1 MKQLYTLLLMLP
13 AMLFAQT
20 DIDFQSISSGLPGP
34 NWTWTADQ
42 TDTSFDAVD
51 NPSATGINT
60 SSKVGELTAAAG
72 SVAYAL
78 AYSDGIGS
86 FTFDANNTT
95 VKIMVYKSRIS
106 PIEIKFEDASDASVS
121 VSRTVSNTVINDWE
135 ELTFDFYSAI
145 GNTSYGKIVII
156 PDNLARTEANITYF
170 DNITFTAGVA
180 PVGPSVAAPT
190 PPTRDAA
197 DVVSFYSDA
206 YATAAMEEYFPSWI
220 VGTVSDNPINGNNT
234 WKMDGLGFAALANY
248 GGIDLSTMEK
258 MYIDYYTTQDV
269 VGAKLFVKLVDTNDD
284 PNQELLLD
292 LGAVTAG
299 SWQTVEIDLSAQN
312 TANIDLSTLTQFLI
326 DPSTDGDTFFIDN
339 WYFAKGSPTTPAT
352 APTTAPAAPTL
363 DAADVISFYSDS
375 YTNIAFGE
383 YFPSWSQ
390 ATVTDYPIDGNSI
403 WKMEALNFASVT
415 QYAGVDLSGM
425 NKMYIDY
432 WTTQDV
438 VGAKLFVKLVDT
450 NDSQEV
456 LLDLGDVTAGSW
468 QTVEVDL
475 TAQNTANIDLS
486 TVTQFLIDPSTDG
499 GTFFI
504 DNWYFANASSGPAP
518 TEPTT
523 APAAPTLDAADV
535 ISFYSDSYTNIAFGE
550 YFPSWSQA
558 TVTDY
563 PIDGNSIWK
572 MEALNFASVTQYAG
586 VDLSGMNKMYID
598 YWTTQDVVG
607 AKLFVKL
614 VDTND
619 SQEVL
624 LDLGDVTAGSWQTV
638 EVDLTAQN
646 TANIDLS
653 TVTQFLIDPST
664 DGGTFFIDNWY
675 FANVPEPGPSASAP
689 TPPARN
695 AADVISL
702 YSDAYTDVA
711 SNFDAGWCGA
721 NSVSEISVAGNA
733 TTAYLGNACQGIVL
747 NAGVDASAF
756 TNLHVDIYIEA
767 GTDLTSSVFN
777 LKFVNQPGGAALEMN
792 LNVAS
797 SPALIAGQWLS
808 VDLTVDLTNFT
819 GFKEFGI
826 TSNLN
831 NKVWYDNLYA
841 YKGTPLGINEVN
853 SFSVVTYPNPVENTL
868 NVSAGI
874 SVDSVSIFDIT
885 GREVLRAKPNATA
898 FSLDVADLNKGLY
911 LVTVKAGKQELTTKL
926 VK

>member
-1 MKQLYTLLLMLP
+1 MNKSKIMKHLFTLILMLP

-34 NWTWTADQ
+34 SWTWTADQ
-42 TDTSFDAVD
+42 PDTSFDVVD
-51 NPSATGINT
+51 NPYSTGINT

-72 SVAYAL
+72 SNAWAL
-78 AYSDGIGS
+78 AFSDGIGS
-86 FTFDANNTT
+86 FSLDANNTT
-95 VKIMVYKSRIS
+95 VKIMVYKTRIS
-106 PIEIKFEDASDASVS
+106 PVEIKFEDSADSSVN
-121 VSRTVSNTVINDWE
+121 VARTVSNTVINDWE

-145 GNTSYGKIVII
+145 GDTSYGKIVII
-156 PDNLARTEANITYF
+156 PDNSARTEANITYF

-206 YATAAMEEYFPSWI
+206 YATAAMDEYFPSWI
-220 VGTVSDNPINGNNT
+220 VGTVSDNPIDGNNT

-339 WYFAKGSPTTPAT
+339 WYFAKGSPTTPAA

-390 ATVTDYPIDGNSI
+390 ATVTDYPIDGNNI

-415 QYAGVDLSGM
+415 QYGGVDLSGM

-456 LLDLGDVTAGSW
+456 LLDLGA
-468 QTVEVDL
+468 
-475 TAQNTANIDLS
+475 
-486 TVTQFLIDPSTDG
+486 
-499 GTFFI
+499 
-504 DNWYFANASSGPAP
+504 
-518 TEPTT
+518 
-523 APAAPTLDAADV
+523 
-535 ISFYSDSYTNIAFGE
+535 
-550 YFPSWSQA
+550 
-558 TVTDY
+558 
-563 PIDGNSIWK
+563 
-572 MEALNFASVTQYAG
+572 
-586 VDLSGMNKMYID
+586 
-598 YWTTQDVVG
+598 
-607 AKLFVKL
+607 
-614 VDTND
+614 
-619 SQEVL
+619 
-624 LDLGDVTAGSWQTV
+624 VTAGSWQTV

-675 FANVPEPGPSASAP
+675 FANVPEPGPSTSAP

-777 LKFVNQPGGAALEMN
+777 LKFVNQPGGGALEMN

-874 SVDSVSIFDIT
+874 SIDSVSIFDIT

-898 FSLDVADLNKGLY
+898 FGLDVADLNKGLY

>member
-1 MKQLYTLLLMLP
+1 MLP

-51 NPSATGINT
+51 NPFATGINT

-135 ELTFDFYSAI
+135 ELTFDFYSTI

-206 YATAAMEEYFPSWI
+206 YATASMEEYFPSWI

-269 VGAKLFVKLVDTNDD
+269 VGAKLFVKLVDTGDD

-299 SWQTVEIDLSAQN
+299 SWQTVDIDLSAQN

-326 DPSTDGDTFFIDN
+326 DPSTN
-339 WYFAKGSPTTPAT
+339 
-352 APTTAPAAPTL
+352 
-363 DAADVISFYSDS
+363 
-375 YTNIAFGE
+375 
-383 YFPSWSQ
+383 
-390 ATVTDYPIDGNSI
+390 
-403 WKMEALNFASVT
+403 
-415 QYAGVDLSGM
+415 
-425 NKMYIDY
+425 
-432 WTTQDV
+432 
-438 VGAKLFVKLVDT
+438 
-450 NDSQEV
+450 
-456 LLDLGDVTAGSW
+456 
-468 QTVEVDL
+468 
-475 TAQNTANIDLS
+475 
-486 TVTQFLIDPSTDG
+486 G
-499 GTFFI
+499 GTF
-504 DNWYFANASSGPAP
+504 S
-518 TEPTT
+518 
-523 APAAPTLDAADV
+523 
-535 ISFYSDSYTNIAFGE
+535 
-550 YFPSWSQA
+550 
-558 TVTDY
+558 
-563 PIDGNSIWK
+563 
-572 MEALNFASVTQYAG
+572 
-586 VDLSGMNKMYID
+586 
-598 YWTTQDVVG
+598 
-607 AKLFVKL
+607 
-614 VDTND
+614 
-619 SQEVL
+619 
-624 LDLGDVTAGSWQTV
+624 
-638 EVDLTAQN
+638 
-646 TANIDLS
+646 
-653 TVTQFLIDPST
+653 
-664 DGGTFFIDNWY
+664 IDNWY

-733 TTAYLGNACQGIVL
+733 TSAYLGNACQGIVL

-777 LKFVNQPGGAALEMN
+777 LKFVNQPGGNALEMN

-808 VDLTVDLTNFT
+808 VDLTVDLT
-819 GFKEFGI
+819 
-826 TSNLN
+826 
-831 NKVWYDNLYA
+831 
-841 YKGTPLGINEVN
+841 
-853 SFSVVTYPNPVENTL
+853 
-868 NVSAGI
+868 
-874 SVDSVSIFDIT
+874 
-885 GREVLRAKPNATA
+885 
-898 FSLDVADLNKGLY
+898 
-911 LVTVKAGKQELTTKL
+911 
-926 VK
+926 

>member
-1 MKQLYTLLLMLP
+1 MKQFYTLLLILP

-51 NPSATGINT
+51 NPFATGINT

-135 ELTFDFYSAI
+135 ELTFDFYSTI

-206 YATAAMEEYFPSWI
+206 YATAAMEEYFPSWM
-220 VGTVSDNPINGNNT
+220 VGTVSDNPIDGNNT

-269 VGAKLFVKLVDTNDD
+269 VGAKLFVKLIDTNDS
-284 PNQELLLD
+284 QEVLLD

-299 SWQTVEIDLSAQN
+299 SWQTVEVDLTAQN
-312 TANIDLSTLTQFLI
+312 TANIDLSTVTQFLI

-339 WYFAKGSPTTPAT
+339 WYFSKGSPTTPAT

-383 YFPSWSQ
+383 YFPSWSE

-456 LLDLGDVTAGSW
+456 LLDLGA
-468 QTVEVDL
+468 
-475 TAQNTANIDLS
+475 
-486 TVTQFLIDPSTDG
+486 
-499 GTFFI
+499 
-504 DNWYFANASSGPAP
+504 
-518 TEPTT
+518 
-523 APAAPTLDAADV
+523 
-535 ISFYSDSYTNIAFGE
+535 
-550 YFPSWSQA
+550 
-558 TVTDY
+558 
-563 PIDGNSIWK
+563 
-572 MEALNFASVTQYAG
+572 
-586 VDLSGMNKMYID
+586 
-598 YWTTQDVVG
+598 
-607 AKLFVKL
+607 
-614 VDTND
+614 
-619 SQEVL
+619 
-624 LDLGDVTAGSWQTV
+624 VTAGSWQTV

-675 FANVPEPGPSASAP
+675 FANVPEPGPSAAAP

-711 SNFDAGWCGA
+711 SNFDAGWCGP

-733 TTAYLGNACQGIVL
+733 TTAYLGNVCQGIVL

-777 LKFVNQPGGAALEMN
+777 LKFVNQPGGNALEMN

-797 SPALIAGQWLS
+797 SPALIEGQWLS

-819 GFKEFGI
+819 GFKEFGV

-911 LVTVKAGKQELTTKL
+911 LVTVKAGKQEITTKL

>member
-1 MKQLYTLLLMLP
+1 
-13 AMLFAQT
+13 
-20 DIDFQSISSGLPGP
+20 
-34 NWTWTADQ
+34 
-42 TDTSFDAVD
+42 VD
-51 NPSATGINT
+51 
-60 SSKVGELTAAAG
+60 LT
-72 SVAYAL
+72 
-78 AYSDGIGS
+78 
-86 FTFDANNTT
+86 
-95 VKIMVYKSRIS
+95 
-106 PIEIKFEDASDASVS
+106 
-121 VSRTVSNTVINDWE
+121 
-135 ELTFDFYSAI
+135 
-145 GNTSYGKIVII
+145 
-156 PDNLARTEANITYF
+156 
-170 DNITFTAGVA
+170 
-180 PVGPSVAAPT
+180 
-190 PPTRDAA
+190 
-197 DVVSFYSDA
+197 
-206 YATAAMEEYFPSWI
+206 
-220 VGTVSDNPINGNNT
+220 
-234 WKMDGLGFAALANY
+234 
-248 GGIDLSTMEK
+248 
-258 MYIDYYTTQDV
+258 
-269 VGAKLFVKLVDTNDD
+269 
-284 PNQELLLD
+284 
-292 LGAVTAG
+292 
-299 SWQTVEIDLSAQN
+299 AQN
-312 TANIDLSTLTQFLI
+312 TANIDLSTVTQFLI
-326 DPSTDGDTFFIDN
+326 DPSTDGGTFFIDN
-339 WYFAKGSPTTPAT
+339 WYFSKGSPAT

-383 YFPSWSQ
+383 YFPSWSE

-456 LLDLGDVTAGSW
+456 LLDLGA
-468 QTVEVDL
+468 
-475 TAQNTANIDLS
+475 
-486 TVTQFLIDPSTDG
+486 
-499 GTFFI
+499 
-504 DNWYFANASSGPAP
+504 
-518 TEPTT
+518 
-523 APAAPTLDAADV
+523 
-535 ISFYSDSYTNIAFGE
+535 
-550 YFPSWSQA
+550 
-558 TVTDY
+558 
-563 PIDGNSIWK
+563 
-572 MEALNFASVTQYAG
+572 
-586 VDLSGMNKMYID
+586 
-598 YWTTQDVVG
+598 
-607 AKLFVKL
+607 
-614 VDTND
+614 
-619 SQEVL
+619 
-624 LDLGDVTAGSWQTV
+624 VTAGSWQTV

-675 FANVPEPGPSASAP
+675 FANVPEPGPSAAAP

-711 SNFDAGWCGA
+711 SNFDAGWCGP

-733 TTAYLGNACQGIVL
+733 TTAYLGNVCQGIVL

-777 LKFVNQPGGAALEMN
+777 LKFVNQPGGNALEMN

-797 SPALIAGQWLS
+797 SPALIEGQWLS

-819 GFKEFGI
+819 GFKEFGV

-911 LVTVKAGKQELTTKL
+911 LVTVKAGKQEITTKL

>member
-1 MKQLYTLLLMLP
+1 LNKLKIMKQFYTLLLILP

-51 NPSATGINT
+51 NPFATGINT

-106 PIEIKFEDASDASVS
+106 PIEIKFEDASDSSVS
-121 VSRTVSNTVINDWE
+121 VSRTVSNTVINVWE

-220 VGTVSDNPINGNNT
+220 VGTVSDNPIDGNNT

-269 VGAKLFVKLVDTNDD
+269 VGAKLFVKL
-284 PNQELLLD
+284 
-292 LGAVTAG
+292 
-299 SWQTVEIDLSAQN
+299 I
-312 TANIDLSTLTQFLI
+312 
-326 DPSTDGDTFFIDN
+326 
-339 WYFAKGSPTTPAT
+339 
-352 APTTAPAAPTL
+352 
-363 DAADVISFYSDS
+363 
-375 YTNIAFGE
+375 
-383 YFPSWSQ
+383 
-390 ATVTDYPIDGNSI
+390 
-403 WKMEALNFASVT
+403 
-415 QYAGVDLSGM
+415 
-425 NKMYIDY
+425 
-432 WTTQDV
+432 
-438 VGAKLFVKLVDT
+438 DT

-456 LLDLGDVTAGSW
+456 LLDLGA
-468 QTVEVDL
+468 
-475 TAQNTANIDLS
+475 
-486 TVTQFLIDPSTDG
+486 
-499 GTFFI
+499 
-504 DNWYFANASSGPAP
+504 
-518 TEPTT
+518 
-523 APAAPTLDAADV
+523 
-535 ISFYSDSYTNIAFGE
+535 
-550 YFPSWSQA
+550 
-558 TVTDY
+558 
-563 PIDGNSIWK
+563 
-572 MEALNFASVTQYAG
+572 
-586 VDLSGMNKMYID
+586 
-598 YWTTQDVVG
+598 
-607 AKLFVKL
+607 
-614 VDTND
+614 
-619 SQEVL
+619 
-624 LDLGDVTAGSWQTV
+624 VTAGSWQTV

-675 FANVPEPGPSASAP
+675 FANVPEPGPSAAAP

-711 SNFDAGWCGA
+711 SNFDAGWCGP

-733 TTAYLGNACQGIVL
+733 TTAYLGNVCQGIVL

-777 LKFVNQPGGAALEMN
+777 LKFVNQPGGNALEMN

-797 SPALIAGQWLS
+797 SPALIEGQWLS

-819 GFKEFGI
+819 GFKEFGV

-911 LVTVKAGKQELTTKL
+911 LVTVKAGKQEITTKL

>member
-1 MKQLYTLLLMLP
+1 LNKLKIMKQLYTLLLMLP

-42 TDTSFDAVD
+42 ADTSFDAVD

-60 SSKVGELTAAAG
+60 SSNVGELTAAAG

-121 VSRTVSNTVINDWE
+121 VSRTVSNTVINVWE

-145 GNTSYGKIVII
+145 GNTSYSKIVII
-156 PDNLARTEANITYF
+156 PDNSTRTEANITYF

-220 VGTVSDNPINGNNT
+220 VGTVSDNPIDGNNT

-292 LGAVTAG
+292 LGDVTAG
-299 SWQTVEIDLSAQN
+299 SWQTVEVDLTAQN

-383 YFPSWSQ
+383 YFPSWSE

-504 DNWYFANASSGPAP
+504 DNWYFAN
-518 TEPTT
+518 
-523 APAAPTLDAADV
+523 
-535 ISFYSDSYTNIAFGE
+535 I
-550 YFPSWSQA
+550 
-558 TVTDY
+558 
-563 PIDGNSIWK
+563 
-572 MEALNFASVTQYAG
+572 
-586 VDLSGMNKMYID
+586 
-598 YWTTQDVVG
+598 
-607 AKLFVKL
+607 
-614 VDTND
+614 
-619 SQEVL
+619 
-624 LDLGDVTAGSWQTV
+624 
-638 EVDLTAQN
+638 
-646 TANIDLS
+646 
-653 TVTQFLIDPST
+653 
-664 DGGTFFIDNWY
+664 
-675 FANVPEPGPSASAP
+675 PEPGPSTAAP

-702 YSDAYTDVA
+702 YSGAYTDVA
-711 SNFDAGWCGA
+711 SNFDAGWCGP

-777 LKFVNQPGGAALEMN
+777 LKFVNQPGAAALEMN

-808 VDLTVDLTNFT
+808 VDLTVDLTSFT

-831 NKVWYDNLYA
+831 SKVWYDNLYA
-841 YKGTPLGINEVN
+841 YKGTPL
-853 SFSVVTYPNPVENTL
+853 SVGEIDEFNFVTYPNPVENTL
-868 NVSAGI
+868 NVSAGVVVDGI
-874 SVDSVSIFDIT
+874 SIYDLT
-885 GREVLRAKPNATA
+885 GREVMRANPNSAA
-898 FSLDVADLNKGLY
+898 FNLDVSSLNKGMY
-911 LVTVKAGKQELTTKL
+911 LVKVKAGEQELTTKL

>member
-1 MKQLYTLLLMLP
+1 MKHLFTLILMLP

-34 NWTWTADQ
+34 SWTWTADQ
-42 TDTSFDAVD
+42 PDTSFDVVD
-51 NPSATGINT
+51 NPYSTGINT

-72 SVAYAL
+72 SNAWAL
-78 AYSDGIGS
+78 AFSDGIGS
-86 FTFDANNTT
+86 FSLDANNTT
-95 VKIMVYKSRIS
+95 VKIMVYKTRIS
-106 PIEIKFEDASDASVS
+106 PVEIKFEDSADSSVN
-121 VSRTVSNTVINDWE
+121 VARTVSNTVINDWE

-145 GNTSYGKIVII
+145 GDTSYGKIVII
-156 PDNLARTEANITYF
+156 PDNSARTEANITYF

-206 YATAAMEEYFPSWI
+206 YATAAMDEYFPSWI
-220 VGTVSDNPINGNNT
+220 VGTVSDNPIDGNNT

-312 TANIDLSTLTQFLI
+312 TANIDLSTLTQVLI

-339 WYFAKGSPTTPAT
+339 WYFAKGSPTTPAA

-390 ATVTDYPIDGNSI
+390 ATVTDYPIDGNNI

-415 QYAGVDLSGM
+415 QYGGVDLSGM

-456 LLDLGDVTAGSW
+456 LLDLGA
-468 QTVEVDL
+468 
-475 TAQNTANIDLS
+475 
-486 TVTQFLIDPSTDG
+486 
-499 GTFFI
+499 
-504 DNWYFANASSGPAP
+504 
-518 TEPTT
+518 
-523 APAAPTLDAADV
+523 
-535 ISFYSDSYTNIAFGE
+535 
-550 YFPSWSQA
+550 
-558 TVTDY
+558 
-563 PIDGNSIWK
+563 
-572 MEALNFASVTQYAG
+572 
-586 VDLSGMNKMYID
+586 
-598 YWTTQDVVG
+598 
-607 AKLFVKL
+607 
-614 VDTND
+614 
-619 SQEVL
+619 
-624 LDLGDVTAGSWQTV
+624 VTAGSWQTV

-675 FANVPEPGPSASAP
+675 FANVPEPGPSTSAP

-777 LKFVNQPGGAALEMN
+777 LKFVNQPGGGALEMN

-874 SVDSVSIFDIT
+874 SIDSVSIFDIT

-898 FSLDVADLNKGLY
+898 FGLDVADLNKGLY

>member
-1 MKQLYTLLLMLP
+1 MLP

-51 NPSATGINT
+51 NPYSTGINT
-60 SSKVGELTAAAG
+60 STKVGELTAAAG

-121 VSRTVSNTVINDWE
+121 ISRTVSNTVINDWE

-156 PDNLARTEANITYF
+156 PDNSARTEANITYF
-170 DNITFTAGVA
+170 DNITFTAGIA

-190 PPTRDAA
+190 PPTRDAS

-269 VGAKLFVKLVDTNDD
+269 VGAKLFVKLVDTSDD

-292 LGAVTAG
+292 LGTVTAG
-299 SWQTVEIDLSAQN
+299 SWQTVEVDLSAQN

-383 YFPSWSQ
+383 YFPSWSE

-438 VGAKLFVKLVDT
+438 EGAKLFVKLVDS
-450 NDSQEV
+450 NDKQEV
-456 LLDLGDVTAGSW
+456 LLDLGA
-468 QTVEVDL
+468 
-475 TAQNTANIDLS
+475 
-486 TVTQFLIDPSTDG
+486 
-499 GTFFI
+499 
-504 DNWYFANASSGPAP
+504 
-518 TEPTT
+518 
-523 APAAPTLDAADV
+523 
-535 ISFYSDSYTNIAFGE
+535 
-550 YFPSWSQA
+550 
-558 TVTDY
+558 
-563 PIDGNSIWK
+563 
-572 MEALNFASVTQYAG
+572 
-586 VDLSGMNKMYID
+586 
-598 YWTTQDVVG
+598 
-607 AKLFVKL
+607 
-614 VDTND
+614 
-619 SQEVL
+619 
-624 LDLGDVTAGSWQTV
+624 VTAGSWQTV

-733 TTAYLGNACQGIVL
+733 TTAYLGNTCQGIVL

-777 LKFVNQPGGAALEMN
+777 LKFVNQPGGGALEMN

-808 VDLTVDLTNFT
+808 VDLTVDLTSFT

-853 SFSVVTYPNPVENTL
+853 SFSVVTYPNPLENTL

-885 GREVLRAKPNATA
+885 GREVLLSKPNATA
-898 FSLDVADLNKGLY
+898 FSLDVSNLNKGIY
-911 LVTVKAGKQELTTKL
+911 LVTVKAGEQELTTKL

>member
-20 DIDFQSISSGLPGP
+20 DIDFQSINSGLPGP

-106 PIEIKFEDASDASVS
+106 PIEIKFEDASDSSVS
-121 VSRTVSNTVINDWE
+121 VSRTVSNTVINGWE

-220 VGTVSDNPINGNNT
+220 VGTVSDNPIDGNNT

-292 LGAVTAG
+292 LGDVTAG
-299 SWQTVEIDLSAQN
+299 SWQTVEVDLTAQN

-456 LLDLGDVTAGSW
+456 LLDLGAVTAGSW

-475 TAQNTANIDLS
+475 SAQNTANIDLS

-504 DNWYFANASSGPAP
+504 DNWYFAN
-518 TEPTT
+518 
-523 APAAPTLDAADV
+523 
-535 ISFYSDSYTNIAFGE
+535 I
-550 YFPSWSQA
+550 
-558 TVTDY
+558 
-563 PIDGNSIWK
+563 
-572 MEALNFASVTQYAG
+572 
-586 VDLSGMNKMYID
+586 
-598 YWTTQDVVG
+598 
-607 AKLFVKL
+607 
-614 VDTND
+614 
-619 SQEVL
+619 
-624 LDLGDVTAGSWQTV
+624 
-638 EVDLTAQN
+638 
-646 TANIDLS
+646 
-653 TVTQFLIDPST
+653 
-664 DGGTFFIDNWY
+664 
-675 FANVPEPGPSASAP
+675 PEPGPSTAAP

-702 YSDAYTDVA
+702 YSGAYTDVA

-721 NSVSEISVAGNA
+721 NSVSEISAAGNA

-777 LKFVNQPGGAALEMN
+777 LKFVNQPGAAALEMN

-808 VDLTVDLTNFT
+808 VDLTVDLTSFT

-841 YKGTPLGINEVN
+841 YKGTPL
-853 SFSVVTYPNPVENTL
+853 SVGEIDEFNFVTYPNPVENTL
-868 NVSAGI
+868 NVRAGVVVDGI
-874 SVDSVSIFDIT
+874 SIYDLT
-885 GREVLRAKPNATA
+885 GREVMRANPNSAA
-898 FSLDVADLNKGLY
+898 FNLDVSSLNKGMY
-911 LVTVKAGKQELTTKL
+911 LVKVKAGEQELTTKL

>member
-34 NWTWTADQ
+34 SWTWTADQ
-42 TDTSFDAVD
+42 AETSFDAVD

-60 SSKVGELTAAAG
+60 SSNVGELTAAAG

-106 PIEIKFEDASDASVS
+106 PIEIKFEDASDSSVS
-121 VSRTVSNTVINDWE
+121 VSRTVSNTVINGWE

-220 VGTVSDNPINGNNT
+220 VGTVSDNPIDGNNT

-292 LGAVTAG
+292 LGDVTAG
-299 SWQTVEIDLSAQN
+299 SWQTVEVDLTAQN

-383 YFPSWSQ
+383 YFPSWSE

-456 LLDLGDVTAGSW
+456 LLDLGAVTAGSW

-475 TAQNTANIDLS
+475 SAQNTANIDLS

-504 DNWYFANASSGPAP
+504 DNWYFAN
-518 TEPTT
+518 
-523 APAAPTLDAADV
+523 
-535 ISFYSDSYTNIAFGE
+535 I
-550 YFPSWSQA
+550 
-558 TVTDY
+558 
-563 PIDGNSIWK
+563 
-572 MEALNFASVTQYAG
+572 
-586 VDLSGMNKMYID
+586 
-598 YWTTQDVVG
+598 
-607 AKLFVKL
+607 
-614 VDTND
+614 
-619 SQEVL
+619 
-624 LDLGDVTAGSWQTV
+624 
-638 EVDLTAQN
+638 
-646 TANIDLS
+646 
-653 TVTQFLIDPST
+653 
-664 DGGTFFIDNWY
+664 
-675 FANVPEPGPSASAP
+675 PEPGPSTAAP

-702 YSDAYTDVA
+702 YSGAYTDVA

-777 LKFVNQPGGAALEMN
+777 LKFVNQPGAAALEIN

-808 VDLTVDLTNFT
+808 VDLTVDLTSFT

-841 YKGTPLGINEVN
+841 YKGTPL
-853 SFSVVTYPNPVENTL
+853 SVGEIDEFNFVTYPNPVENTL
-868 NVSAGI
+868 NVSAGVVVDGI
-874 SVDSVSIFDIT
+874 SIYDLT
-885 GREVLRAKPNATA
+885 GREVMRANPNSAA
-898 FSLDVADLNKGLY
+898 FNLDVSSLNKGMY
-911 LVTVKAGKQELTTKL
+911 LVKVKAGEQELTTKL

>member
-1 MKQLYTLLLMLP
+1 LYRFYFSFRQYASIYLNKLKIMKQLYTLLLMLP

-42 TDTSFDAVD
+42 ADTSFDAVD

-60 SSKVGELTAAAG
+60 SSNVGELTAAAG

-106 PIEIKFEDASDASVS
+106 PIEIKFEDASDSSVS
-121 VSRTVSNTVINDWE
+121 VSRTVSNTVINVWE

-206 YATAAMEEYFPSWI
+206 YATAAMEEYFPSWM
-220 VGTVSDNPINGNNT
+220 VGTVSDNPIDGNNT

-269 VGAKLFVKLVDTNDD
+269 VGAKLFVKL
-284 PNQELLLD
+284 
-292 LGAVTAG
+292 
-299 SWQTVEIDLSAQN
+299 I
-312 TANIDLSTLTQFLI
+312 
-326 DPSTDGDTFFIDN
+326 
-339 WYFAKGSPTTPAT
+339 
-352 APTTAPAAPTL
+352 
-363 DAADVISFYSDS
+363 
-375 YTNIAFGE
+375 
-383 YFPSWSQ
+383 
-390 ATVTDYPIDGNSI
+390 
-403 WKMEALNFASVT
+403 
-415 QYAGVDLSGM
+415 
-425 NKMYIDY
+425 
-432 WTTQDV
+432 
-438 VGAKLFVKLVDT
+438 DT

-456 LLDLGDVTAGSW
+456 LLDLGA
-468 QTVEVDL
+468 
-475 TAQNTANIDLS
+475 
-486 TVTQFLIDPSTDG
+486 
-499 GTFFI
+499 
-504 DNWYFANASSGPAP
+504 
-518 TEPTT
+518 
-523 APAAPTLDAADV
+523 
-535 ISFYSDSYTNIAFGE
+535 
-550 YFPSWSQA
+550 
-558 TVTDY
+558 
-563 PIDGNSIWK
+563 
-572 MEALNFASVTQYAG
+572 
-586 VDLSGMNKMYID
+586 
-598 YWTTQDVVG
+598 
-607 AKLFVKL
+607 
-614 VDTND
+614 
-619 SQEVL
+619 
-624 LDLGDVTAGSWQTV
+624 VTAGSWQTV

-675 FANVPEPGPSASAP
+675 FANVPEPGPSAAAP

-711 SNFDAGWCGA
+711 SNFDAGWCGP

-733 TTAYLGNACQGIVL
+733 TTAYLGNVCQGIVL

-777 LKFVNQPGGAALEMN
+777 LKFVNQPGGNALEMN

-797 SPALIAGQWLS
+797 SPALIEGQWLS

-911 LVTVKAGKQELTTKL
+911 LVTVKAGKQEITTKL

>member
-1 MKQLYTLLLMLP
+1 LYRFYFSFRQYASIYLNKLKIMKQLYTLLLMLP

-51 NPSATGINT
+51 NPFATGINT

-135 ELTFDFYSAI
+135 ELTFDFYSTI

-206 YATAAMEEYFPSWI
+206 YATAAMEEYFPSWM
-220 VGTVSDNPINGNNT
+220 VGTVSDNPIDGNNT

-269 VGAKLFVKLVDTNDD
+269 VGAKLFVKL
-284 PNQELLLD
+284 
-292 LGAVTAG
+292 
-299 SWQTVEIDLSAQN
+299 I
-312 TANIDLSTLTQFLI
+312 
-326 DPSTDGDTFFIDN
+326 
-339 WYFAKGSPTTPAT
+339 
-352 APTTAPAAPTL
+352 
-363 DAADVISFYSDS
+363 
-375 YTNIAFGE
+375 
-383 YFPSWSQ
+383 
-390 ATVTDYPIDGNSI
+390 
-403 WKMEALNFASVT
+403 
-415 QYAGVDLSGM
+415 
-425 NKMYIDY
+425 
-432 WTTQDV
+432 
-438 VGAKLFVKLVDT
+438 DT

-456 LLDLGDVTAGSW
+456 LLDLGA
-468 QTVEVDL
+468 
-475 TAQNTANIDLS
+475 
-486 TVTQFLIDPSTDG
+486 
-499 GTFFI
+499 
-504 DNWYFANASSGPAP
+504 
-518 TEPTT
+518 
-523 APAAPTLDAADV
+523 
-535 ISFYSDSYTNIAFGE
+535 
-550 YFPSWSQA
+550 
-558 TVTDY
+558 
-563 PIDGNSIWK
+563 
-572 MEALNFASVTQYAG
+572 
-586 VDLSGMNKMYID
+586 
-598 YWTTQDVVG
+598 
-607 AKLFVKL
+607 
-614 VDTND
+614 
-619 SQEVL
+619 
-624 LDLGDVTAGSWQTV
+624 VTAGSWQTV

-675 FANVPEPGPSASAP
+675 FANVPEPGPSAAAP

-711 SNFDAGWCGA
+711 SNFDAGWCGP

-733 TTAYLGNACQGIVL
+733 TTAYLGNVCQGIVL

-777 LKFVNQPGGAALEMN
+777 LKFVNQPGGNALEMN

-797 SPALIAGQWLS
+797 SPALIEGQWLS

-819 GFKEFGI
+819 GFKEFGV

-911 LVTVKAGKQELTTKL
+911 LVTVKAGKQEITTKL